1 MQIRKVAICNKC
13 DWRGVK
19 FNLKL
24 SISRAGDEERD
35 TRISVISTNLEHPGI
50 QGESSTKH
58 IKNTVCSWFYFVT
71 LSILEASDFFLSFF
85 LKANVKC
92 NFFVL
97 YKMESCF
104 LFSIFI
110 SVKVSL
116 LWTSEPPAT
125 DNWDNLS
132 QDTDSK
138 TQRVF
143 TCLLLFNYPVLW
155 VSQTLSSQTHVVM
168 PGLSSSHSH
177 RNTEPQ

>member
-24 SISRAGDEERD
+24 SISRVRDEERD

-50 QGESSTKH
+50 QGESSSKH

-85 LKANVKC
+85 WRQMSSAIFLFYIKWNHVS
-92 NFFVL
+92 
-97 YKMESCF
+97 YF
-104 LFSIFI
+104 LFSFLWKFLCFEPLNLQLLITETI
-110 SVKVSL
+110 SPR
-116 LWTSEPPAT
+116 T
-125 DNWDNLS
+125 
-132 QDTDSK
+132 Q

>member
-58 IKNTVCSWFYFVT
+58 IKNTLCSWFNFALST
-71 LSILEASDFFLSFF
+71 LMFL
-85 LKANVKC
+85 
-92 NFFVL
+92 
-97 YKMESCF
+97 
-104 LFSIFI
+104 SIFI